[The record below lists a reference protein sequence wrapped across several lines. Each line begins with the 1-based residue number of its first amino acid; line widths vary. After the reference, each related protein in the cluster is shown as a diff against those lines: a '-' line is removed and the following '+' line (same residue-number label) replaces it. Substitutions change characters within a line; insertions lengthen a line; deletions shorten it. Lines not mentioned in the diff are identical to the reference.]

1 VNVTLPISATGP
13 AHSTS
18 PAPPANSS
26 LADFL
31 FADSSAG
38 SPSDFRTI
46 AATLIGVE
54 GSSATSAQLSA
65 KSVVAE
71 KKAAAGPPEDKV
83 GTRKET
89 TDPASSGLHP
99 ESIVSP
105 QNVPTPL
112 IQVPNQVESTDG
124 TLAAQGRSSV
134 KDDLAHSRLTA
145 LGEKARIGGD
155 EPDIQVVPLDE
166 RVSPSS
172 FRENSVP
179 LLQPHATVNDPN
191 LENHPKE
198 QKEPAASTT
207 SLQANGSTRKKD
219 VESAR
224 PVADRFQPPV
234 DPRLANQ
241 SAPATTNTNQTTR
254 TTVPSVGISTEK
266 PLGSAPT
273 DDTPQSQPVEPT
285 SDAAATQVLDNVAA
299 TKAGLQPELAKPG
312 AVTES
317 RSASRRDAL
326 GTSAKTKS
334 RDIKDSRLTSA
345 QSGKAGF
352 IQTNQVLSGSPNATG
367 SGKDSPGLP
376 SPGHPGVHAK
386 PAALKPS
393 ADAPSSPSLTDADG
407 PDETLPTSA
416 SSPVTARLVQGMS
429 QSEFRVGMQSQEFGT
444 IDIRTSIARHMFSA
458 QISVEH
464 TDVAKSLTAQLPGLY
479 HRLADQQVAVGNI
492 VIHGQSLE
500 TSSGLAHDAQRQ
512 GWQPQG
518 HSGAKSNAEPLLS
531 VITEGIDSAGRLDI
545 RI

>member
-1 VNVTLPISATGP
+1 MNVTLPISATGP

-46 AATLIGVE
+46 AATLFDVE
-54 GSSATSAQLSA
+54 GLSATSARSSA

-71 KKAAAGPPEDKV
+71 KKAAADPLEDKV

-134 KDDLAHSRLTA
+134 RDDLAHSRLTA

-166 RVSPSS
+166 CVSPSS

-241 SAPATTNTNQTTR
+241 SAPATTYTNQTTR

-317 RSASRRDAL
+317 RSASRRNAL

-345 QSGKAGF
+345 QSGKGF
-352 IQTNQVLSGSPNATG
+352 PRFALARSSRRSRQTGGSEALRRRTIFSKPDRRRRTRRNSPNIRVVAGNSQTRSGHESVRISGGDAEPGVRHYRHSNFDRAPHVQCPDFRRAHRRGQISDRPVTRPLPPAGRPAGRGRKHRHSWAKPGNVVRPGPRCTAPRLAATG
-367 SGKDSPGLP
+367 PQRREIECRT
-376 SPGHPGVHAK
+376 A
-386 PAALKPS
+386 
-393 ADAPSSPSLTDADG
+393 SLG
-407 PDETLPTSA
+407 NN
-416 SSPVTARLVQGMS
+416 R
-429 QSEFRVGMQSQEFGT
+429 R
-444 IDIRTSIARHMFSA
+444 
-458 QISVEH
+458 
-464 TDVAKSLTAQLPGLY
+464 
-479 HRLADQQVAVGNI
+479 HRLC
-492 VIHGQSLE
+492 
-500 TSSGLAHDAQRQ
+500 RQ
-512 GWQPQG
+512 IG
-518 HSGAKSNAEPLLS
+518 HSYLAVNNRNRKS
-531 VITEGIDSAGRLDI
+531 VKGTQR
-545 RI
+545 